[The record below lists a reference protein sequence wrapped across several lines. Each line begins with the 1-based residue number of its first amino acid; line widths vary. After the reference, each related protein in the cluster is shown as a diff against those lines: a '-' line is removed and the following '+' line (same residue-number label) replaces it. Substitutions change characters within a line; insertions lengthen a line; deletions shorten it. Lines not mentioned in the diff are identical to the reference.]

1 MTDVDGGI
9 FDAVAEHNRDIPAL
23 QETQKQKEAEQ
34 AETNT
39 QSEDTDTEEVSDT
52 QSYSRD
58 VEAETGDEAESQ
70 GEESQDEA
78 EEEQPQEPSKQT
90 EKTETE
96 DKDKT
101 ESTDDDWRNTLPA
114 PPVFDDIVEPE
125 VNEDGQIT
133 NMTPQEYEE
142 YLINKAEQ
150 RFQQKAYDNYVENA
164 ALDAA
169 EKILPEIKTNP
180 AVRQMIE
187 SMRIA
192 SVVDGQQIDA
202 VQAAKE
208 IKALIG
214 GAKAEGAQNAKTS
227 IEIQKNVALET
238 GSGSK
243 NVDNTSS
250 DQLNKR
256 LKRNEPGAFEELMDL
271 WQEEGKV

>member
-243 NVDNTSS
+243 NVDNASS